1 MLTQAYAS
9 EVVTATLISYC
20 WDGVFYSYSVNNRQ
34 VSEMQKTLVQWHFTP
49 SLEAARKL
57 REKLAQVL
65 DTSIEV
71 QGTMRKIAAKDP
83 FLLACAELIVNLSRY
98 PIPPPKTAQLR
109 FSYDEYYW
117 QLEILDDG
125 PSFNNFSQQLS
136 STEPLIAAESG
147 MGLKLLAASF
157 DEFFYIPACYRQDA
171 QNVMLLR
178 QRVDQTKAA
187 PKTLLLVDDDVV
199 FRAVINAYLKDD
211 YRIVQASN
219 VNEAFELL
227 LLHKPDLV
235 ICDLNMPGAD
245 GSILYEM
252 IRPIPDV
259 ATTAF
264 VYLSGSTDQQ
274 LIARALSRPID
285 DFMAKPVSKEQLQA
299 CVSRVLMRSHY
310 LAQQLQHEF
319 EQKITLG
326 LHPSLPATIGE
337 YHCALRTQLPEAG
350 GGDLVLVHNKHL
362 IFADLMGHGI
372 GAKAFVY
379 ALAGYIR
386 GLCAAGLDLQDG
398 AIGADKG
405 CARLLKMVSRGFN
418 QDPVLSET
426 LATLLT
432 LELSDD
438 GVVTFAN
445 AGHPQPILCSKDA
458 QSSELKIQAVTV
470 DGPLLGL
477 QLDGYS
483 EQQVQLNEGD
493 RILLFSDGFLD
504 ATQAL
509 PTELV
514 QKIQLSYEMPLES
527 AADYLLQPL
536 QSSVSACVDAPI
548 NISDV
553 DDVTL
558 IVLQWRGD
566 IHRFSL

>member
-1 MLTQAYAS
+1 
-9 EVVTATLISYC
+9 
-20 WDGVFYSYSVNNRQ
+20 
-34 VSEMQKTLVQWHFTP
+34 MQKTLAQWHFTP
-49 SLEAARKL
+49 SLEAAREL
-57 REKLAQVL
+57 RKKLATVL
-65 DTSIEV
+65 ETPIEMQHTV
-71 QGTMRKIAAKDP
+71 RKIEAKDQ
-83 FLLACAELIVNLSRY
+83 FLLACAELIVNLTRY

-109 FSYDEYYW
+109 FSYDDYYW
-117 QLEILDDG
+117 QLELLDDG

-178 QRVDQTKAA
+178 QRIDQTKAA
-187 PKTLLLVDDDVV
+187 PKTLLLVDDDVA
-199 FRAVINAYLKDD
+199 FRSIINAYLQED

-264 VYLSGSTDQQ
+264 VYLSGSTDQK

-285 DFMAKPVSKEQLQA
+285 DFMAKPVTKVQLQA
-299 CVSRVLMRSHY
+299 CVSRVLMRSQY
-310 LAQQLQHEF
+310 LAEQLQHEF

-326 LHPSLPATIGE
+326 LHPSLPAAIGQ

-386 GLCAAGLDLQDG
+386 GLCAAGLDIQDSTSER
-398 AIGADKG
+398 ARSSLDKG
-405 CARLLKMVSRGFN
+405 CAKLLKMVSRGFN

-426 LATLLT
+426 LATLLA

-445 AGHPQPILCSKDA
+445 AGHPQPVLCSKDA
-458 QSSELKIQAVTV
+458 QSDELQIQLITV

-477 QLDGYS
+477 QLEGYN

-493 RILLFSDGFLD
+493 RLLLFSDGFLD

-509 PTELV
+509 PNALA
-514 QKIQLSYEMPLES
+514 QKIKLSYEMPLES
-527 AADYLLQPL
+527 AADFLLQPSL
-536 QSSVSACVDAPI
+536 NTVCSSEDAPT
-548 NISDV
+548 NMSDV

-566 IHRFSL
+566 IHRFTQ